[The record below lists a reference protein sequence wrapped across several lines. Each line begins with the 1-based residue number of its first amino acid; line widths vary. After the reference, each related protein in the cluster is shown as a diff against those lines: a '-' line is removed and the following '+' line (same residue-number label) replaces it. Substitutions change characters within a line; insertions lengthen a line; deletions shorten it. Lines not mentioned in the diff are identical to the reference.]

1 MLMRSLIGIGL
12 MLAGMALLGC
22 NGTYTGGQATFLE
35 SNWGRSF
42 EAAKYHQMLNP
53 DAGKDLNPV
62 EGLDGRAA
70 EKNMEQYHKSF
81 ETPVPQAV
89 YNVSNISLGTRGK

>member
-1 MLMRSLIGIGL
+1 MLMRFLVGIGL
-12 MLAGMALLGC
+12 MIAWMALLGC
-22 NGTYTGGQATFLE
+22 NGTYTGDQATLLD

-42 EAAKYHQMLNP
+42 EAAKYNQILNP
-53 DAGKDLNPV
+53 DAGKDLDPV

-70 EKNMEQYHKSF
+70 EKNMEQYRKSF

-89 YNVSNISLGTRGK
+89 YNVSNISLGTKGK